1 MEFKDIE
8 PPVKV
13 KEHQTLEISKT
24 LTEPS
29 ELNKEIGV
37 VLAKTVS
44 LINYYLTHQDFDYI
58 RSSDINNITASI
70 KDCVN
75 TNVILSDTINIS
87 AKTNSTL
94 IKNLNKLFTNSNIE
108 EPDIVIQDENDE
120 TNTEK
125 EIIIEGD

>member
-13 KEHQTLEISKT
+13 KENQTLEISKT

-44 LINYYLTHQDFDYI
+44 LIDYYLTNQDYDYI

-94 IKNLNKLFTNSNIE
+94 IKNLNKLFTNSDLE
-108 EPDIVIQDENDE
+108 EPDIIVQDENDE
-120 TNTEK
+120 TNNEK